1 MIAMDIGV
9 LTVTVKVKGL
19 WRLRI
24 ACWLAVRALV
34 LVERSV
40 KSLRLQVS

>member
-1 MIAMDIGV
+1 MIAMDIGA

-24 ACWLAVRALV
+24 ACWLAVRAMMLV
-34 LVERSV
+34 DWSV
-40 KSLRLQVS
+40 RSLRLQVS